1 MMAVVK
7 VLPQWAPRF
16 GFTFSYCIWCAGSD
30 DERPSLHHPF
40 ASAMSGVPFDCHEHQ
55 MPPLNAKPFAILV
68 RPRIQGY
75 KVLHSLPSSF
85 TQPPGGILEAM
96 RLAELPEAVSA
107 PLEFAPRKHFFV
119 PPRRLSRAE
128 GAAIEWVR
136 YCFILRWTHRV
147 SSRREN
153 SRPVVGVAQQKKAVS
168 EEETATRSC
177 PLPYPMTRHSRTV
190 GKVRKVSRVGSPSRS
205 AYHSLARSRAS
216 AFDTRVA
223 CETSTRS

>member
-55 MPPLNAKPFAILV
+55 MPPSNAKPFAILV
-68 RPRIQGY
+68 RPRTQGY

-119 PPRRLSRAE
+119 SPKTTFSSGRRGNRIGSGLLHLAMDPQDFV
-128 GAAIEWVR
+128 AA
-136 YCFILRWTHRV
+136 
-147 SSRREN
+147 
-153 SRPVVGVAQQKKAVS
+153 
-168 EEETATRSC
+168 
-177 PLPYPMTRHSRTV
+177 
-190 GKVRKVSRVGSPSRS
+190 RK
-205 AYHSLARSRAS
+205 
-216 AFDTRVA
+216 
-223 CETSTRS
+223 